1 MFEKKPT
8 RIMEHIASFFIFILI
23 ILAFFS
29 SPVFA
34 LLGWTPLTITLL
46 IIMLLCLLFCLWY
59 YILYLKIKKLKKIV
73 KEKGFWLFVILLILW
88 LILITAAILNIQY
101 L

>member
-8 RIMEHIASFFIFILI
+8 RIMEYVAMFFISLLI
-23 ILAFFS
+23 ILVFFS

-34 LLGWTPLTITLL
+34 LLGWTLLTITLL

-59 YILYLKIKKLKKIV
+59 FGLYLKIKNLKKIV
-73 KEKGFWLFVILLILW
+73 KEKGFWLLVILLVLW
-88 LILITAAILNIQY
+88 SILITATILNIQY

>member
-8 RIMEHIASFFIFILI
+8 KIMEYVAMFFISLLMILV
-23 ILAFFS
+23 FFS

-59 YILYLKIKKLKKIV
+59 YGLYLKIKNLKKIV
-73 KEKGFWLFVILLILW
+73 KEKGFWLFVIMLILW
-88 LILITAAILNIQY
+88 IILITATILDI
-101 L
+101 